1 MRCFR
6 KLASVFLAAIIT
18 MGGLAY
24 LRPCYSEA
32 INADI
37 PEITAETKS
46 AVLDSES
53 VYNAIMAMES
63 KYPEGTVWNNNNSY
77 SWKGGTYTTG
87 YGCAGFAFMLSD
99 AAFGDLPAR
108 ITQTFKAEEVRVGDI
123 LHYNG
128 HFVIV
133 LELRQSSFIVAEGN
147 VNGMVYWETEKT
159 YQQIREGFEHHFTR
173 YPVIMTGDVNED
185 GKVDSADASL
195 VLSEYGLIQTGGTL
209 TFTETQKKSA
219 DVNKDGKT
227 DSSDASKILEYYGA
241 VSTGKNPS
249 WE

>member
-6 KLASVFLAAIIT
+6 KFASVSMAAIMAI
-18 MGGLAY
+18 GGLVY
-24 LRPCYSEA
+24 LRPCRCEA
-32 INADI
+32 INVDMSQIIAV
-37 PEITAETKS
+37 TKS
-46 AVLDSES
+46 AALDSKS

-63 KYPEGTVWNNNNSY
+63 KYPEGTVWNNNSSY

-99 AAFGDLPAR
+99 AAFGNLPAR
-108 ITQTFKAEEVRVGDI
+108 ITQTFKADEVRVGDI

-147 VNGMVYWETEKT
+147 VNGQVFWETEKT
-159 YQQIREGFEHHFTR
+159 HQQIRDGFEHHFTR
-173 YPVIMTGDVNED
+173 YPIIVTGDANED

-195 VLSEYGLIQTGGTL
+195 VLSEYGLIQTGGRL
-209 TFTETQKKSA
+209 TFTETQKNAA

-249 WE
+249 WS